1 MAKVTKSLF
10 ETAAKAKKVVKA
22 DKIFGKNTKSQ
33 IDGAKNTILPTK
45 GKLSKVR
52 GKMSL
57 VPQALKPPE
66 TVTPRTSVKRVGRL
80 VENKVQNL
88 VPNLVKSVQSKVSD
102 FDPQAFLGKI
112 FDGGLNS
119 LEKFGSGL
127 TGLQSSLKRSLG
139 FLSEAKGIVIDLIE
153 KMAKAKPQKSKG
165 GVVKGL
171 LKGAAVVGLAALA
184 VKGAPLALGATAA
197 IGGALFKASPLG
209 KGAALA
215 KKVFG
220 RKKDDEVTDGTT
232 SEVTKQFKKSLDTFD
247 EALSLIEMQFKS
259 GLNRRLRKRSQDDQP
274 PTEGDGSGDGSG
286 DDQSQVNGEKP
297 KILTENE
304 YNNAKVDDHSL
315 PDTYEEY
322 LKENNQPVT
331 TTKKI
336 DEVQLPDPSKKHDQ
350 NVDSSG
356 NNVPLGTVVGGDDM
370 QPSTVEALSEPTSD
384 LSGQGGPSLV
394 LKPQNI
400 EFIKGNRGALG
411 PQGDPGSKTTVTNPA
426 APEAPEAEKPKPEG
440 LMRGLAGLGDFL
452 TFGMTDLDGRGDLFK
467 DRGKG
472 QLNTGVDSSTEIPK
486 LDISAD
492 LTTLGAVEQITDG
505 ISQPAR
511 GGSNAKDT
519 PMPISI
525 PVPVGQGNNQKGEYK
540 MGRMAN
546 EPPILL
552 SVDMDNMHI
561 TTTKS
566 LFNIIGAL

>member
-10 ETAAKAKKVVKA
+10 ETAAKAKKTAKA
-22 DKIFGKNTKSQ
+22 SKIFGKTKSQ
-33 IDGAKNTILPTK
+33 IDGAKNNILPTK

-66 TVTPRTSVKRVGRL
+66 QATPKTSVKRVGRL

-119 LEKFGSGL
+119 LERFGSGL
-127 TGLQSSLKRSLG
+127 SGLQSSLKRSLG

-165 GVVKGL
+165 GLIKGL

-184 VKGAPLALGATAA
+184 VKAAPLALGAAGA
-197 IGGALFKASPLG
+197 IGGALFKATPLG
-209 KGAALA
+209 MGITLA

-220 RKKDDEVTDGTT
+220 RKKNEEEVSGTT
-232 SEVTKQFKKSLDTFD
+232 AEATKTFKESLEKFD
-247 EALSLIEMQFKS
+247 EALSIIEMQLKGRRYRKNREQNQNENQNENQNQNTQEPGVEETLQNS
-259 GLNRRLRKRSQDDQP
+259 GGLMSEEDFNVAKA
-274 PTEGDGSGDGSG
+274 EG
-286 DDQSQVNGEKP
+286 
-297 KILTENE
+297 L
-304 YNNAKVDDHSL
+304 SL
-315 PDTYEEY
+315 PATYDDY
-322 LKENNQPVT
+322 VKENSKPT
-331 TTKKI
+331 TTLEPRTV
-336 DEVQLPDPSKKHDQ
+336 DEKTNKSAF
-350 NVDSSG
+350 DSSFDSAG
-356 NNVPLGTVVGGDDM
+356 NEIKIGDIVGGDDM
-370 QPSTVEALSEPTSD
+370 QPTTVEPLSDPTGD
-384 LSGQGGPSLV
+384 LSGQGGPNLI
-394 LKPQNI
+394 LKPQSI

-411 PQGDPGSKTTVTNPA
+411 PQGDPGSRTTVMNPE

>member
-10 ETAAKAKKVVKA
+10 ETAAKAKKTVKA
-22 DKIFGKNTKSQ
+22 SKIFGKTKSQ
-33 IDGAKNTILPTK
+33 IDGAKNNILPTK

-57 VPQALKPPE
+57 VPQALIPPE
-66 TVTPRTSVKRVGRL
+66 QATPKTSVKRVGRL

-88 VPNLVKSVQSKVSD
+88 VPNLVKSVQSKVST

-112 FDGGLNS
+112 FDGGLSS
-119 LEKFGSGL
+119 LEKFASGL
-127 TGLQSSLKRSLG
+127 SGMQSSLKRSLG

-165 GVVKGL
+165 GLIKGL

-184 VKGAPLALGATAA
+184 VKAAPVALGAAGA
-197 IGGALFKASPLG
+197 IGGALFKATPMG
-209 KGAALA
+209 KGLTLA

-220 RKKDDEVTDGTT
+220 RKKDDELTDGTT
-232 SEVTKQFKKSLDTFD
+232 AEVTKQFKESLDTFD
-247 EALSLIEMQFKS
+247 EALSLIEMQFK
-259 GLNRRLRKRSQDDQP
+259 GKRLRRNVKRQQEQNQNQNQNQNNEEP
-274 PTEGDGSGDGSG
+274 GVEETLQNSGGLMSEEDFNAAKA
-286 DDQSQVNGEKP
+286 NG
-297 KILTENE
+297 I
-304 YNNAKVDDHSL
+304 SL
-315 PDTYEEY
+315 PATYDDY
-322 LKENNQPVT
+322 VKENSKPN
-331 TTKKI
+331 TKTKPI
-336 DEVQLPDPSKKHDQ
+336 DEVPLPNPNKKHDE

-356 NNVPLGTVVGGDDM
+356 NKIPLGTVVGGDDM
-370 QPSTVEALSEPTSD
+370 QPSTVTPLTEPTTD
-384 LSGQGGPSLV
+384 LSGQGGSDLI

-411 PQGDPGSKTTVTNPA
+411 PQGDPGSKTTIMN
-426 APEAPEAEKPKPEG
+426 PEAPEAPMAEKSQPEG
-440 LMRGLAGLGDFL
+440 FMRGLAGLGDFL
-452 TFGMTDLDGRGDLFK
+452 TFGMTDFDGRGDLFK

-486 LDISAD
+486 LDIAPD
-492 LTTLGAVEQITDG
+492 MGTLGAIEQITDG

-511 GGSNAKDT
+511 GGSDVKDT

-540 MGRMAN
+540 MSRMAN
-546 EPPILL
+546 EVPILL
-552 SVDMDNMHI
+552 SVDPDNMHI

>member
-1 MAKVTKSLF
+1 MAKVTTSLF

-165 GVVKGL
+165 GLVKGV

-184 VKGAPLALGATAA
+184 VKGAPLALGAAGA

-209 KGAALA
+209 KGATLA

-220 RKKDDEVTDGTT
+220 RKKDDEVIDGTT
-232 SEVTKQFKKSLDTFD
+232 AEVTKQFKKSLDTFD
-247 EALSLIEMQFKS
+247 EALSLIEMQFK
-259 GLNRRLRKRSQDDQP
+259 GKLGRRLRKRSQDDQP

-297 KILTENE
+297 KIMTENE
-304 YNNAKVDDHSL
+304 YNNAKVEDLSL

-336 DEVQLPDPSKKHDQ
+336 DEVDLPDPNKKHDQ

-356 NNVPLGTVVGGDDM
+356 KNIPLGTVVGGDPDETKVT
-370 QPSTVEALSEPTSD
+370 PLTEPTSD

-467 DRGKG
+467 DREKG

-486 LDISAD
+486 LDISPD
-492 LTTLGAVEQITDG
+492 LKTLGAVEQITDG

-511 GGSNAKDT
+511 GGSDVKDT

-540 MGRMAN
+540 MSRMAN

>member
-1 MAKVTKSLF
+1 MAKVTTSLF

-165 GVVKGL
+165 GLIKGL

-184 VKGAPLALGATAA
+184 VKAAPLALGAAGA
-197 IGGALFKASPLG
+197 IGGALFKATPLG
-209 KGAALA
+209 MGITLA

-220 RKKDDEVTDGTT
+220 RKKNEEEVSGTT
-232 SEVTKQFKKSLDTFD
+232 AEATKTFKESLEKFD
-247 EALSLIEMQFKS
+247 EALSIIEMQFKGKRYRRNREQNQNQNQNENQNQNTEEPGVEETLQNS
-259 GLNRRLRKRSQDDQP
+259 G
-274 PTEGDGSGDGSG
+274 GA
-286 DDQSQVNGEKP
+286 
-297 KILTENE
+297 TENVE
-304 YNNAKVDDHSL
+304 SDVDTKTSTDSTNLRTHDHPHLDPDLKPAPGTDFL
-315 PDTYEEY
+315 PTNKTVND
-322 LKENNQPVT
+322 PVYDSAGNEV
-331 TTKKI
+331 KI
-336 DEVQLPDPSKKHDQ
+336 GD
-350 NVDSSG
+350 
-356 NNVPLGTVVGGDDM
+356 VVGGDG
-370 QPSTVEALSEPTSD
+370 PAAAAAAESLSEPTSD

-394 LKPQNI
+394 LKP
-400 EFIKGNRGALG
+400 ESVKFIKGNRGALG
-411 PQGDPGSKTTVTNPA
+411 PQGDPGGKTTVMAPSA
-426 APEAPEAEKPKPEG
+426 EPEAPEAMKPEPEG

-452 TFGMTDLDGRGDLFK
+452 TFGMTDFDGRGDLFK
-467 DRGKG
+467 VRGKG
-472 QLNTGVDSSTEIPK
+472 QLNTGIDGTTEIPK
-486 LDISAD
+486 LDINPD
-492 LTTLGAVEQITDG
+492 ERTLDALGKITDG

-511 GGSNAKDT
+511 GGKGAKNPT
-519 PMPISI
+519 PLPVSI
-525 PVPVGQGNNQKGEYK
+525 PIPVGGSNKQPMDYK
-540 MGRMAN
+540 MSRMAN
-546 EPPILL
+546 EVPILP
-552 SVDMDNMHI
+552 SVDPSNMHV

-566 LFNIIGAL
+566 LFNIIGAV